1 LDTEMA
7 HDADLR
13 FVKFAREHGRATMSG
28 TARETNKAYDGTIIA
43 LRELRQ
49 IADKGVSVLLG
60 HLQDDDLSV
69 VSWSALCLLPY
80 RELEAVAALER
91 VAQSGQRHTGF
102 EADMTLREWRAGRL
116 KVE

>member
-1 LDTEMA
+1 MA
-7 HDADLR
+7 HDAELR
-13 FVKFAREHGRATMSG
+13 FIEFAREHGRATLSG
-28 TARETNKAYDGTIIA
+28 TARETNKAYDNAITA

-49 IADKGVSVLLG
+49 TPDKGVSALIR

-69 VSWSALCLLPY
+69 VNWSALCLLPF

-91 VAQSGQRHTGF
+91 VARSGQRHTGF
-102 EADMTLREWRAGRL
+102 AAEMTLREWGAGRL